1 MQKGKVV
8 LTALAALNLVLVL
21 ANILLTVGNQSLQSE
36 VSERQQLISQAIQLE
51 NLNQQVIAV
60 LANMAVKSKD
70 EQLKNLLVSSGVG
83 FAPSPESAPTKSPEA
98 APSKTPEAAPS
109 KK

>member
-70 EQLKNLLVSSGVG
+70 EQLKNLLASSGVG
-83 FAPSPESAPTKSPEA
+83 FAPSPEPAPSKSPEA
-98 APSKTPEAAPS
+98 APSK
-109 KK
+109 K

>member
-1 MQKGKVV
+1 MQKGKGL

-70 EQLKNLLVSSGVG
+70 EKLKDLLVSSGVG
-83 FAPSPESAPTKSPEA
+83 FSPSTEPAPSKSPEA
-98 APSKTPEAAPS
+98 APSKSPEPAPS